1 MKESLLRRI
10 FQYVCGG
17 LLAVGMLLFIP
28 GVVVPLVLFVI
39 RLVFGWLIH
48 AMKALATIVPTWQGF
63 AAGTLLILATLIALH
78 LLLWACYRQMPGNPR
93 KWKLRWSASI
103 MGMLLILFATT
114 CASVGI
120 LHHAVWLLKNDSF
133 RSRIDRNLLMAKVGG
148 NHLAQHLRAYAE
160 AHGGNYPPK
169 FQDLVTAGTVE
180 PSEFNRLIQVQ
191 PAGEV
196 PQTWIYLPVR
206 STSDATDLPL
216 LLSPAPVSGN
226 VHIMITRDGSASEVN
241 PAASEAV
248 IKRWRE
254 MRPGKPDGSMP

>member
-17 LLAVGMLLFIP
+17 LLVVGMLLFIP

-48 AMKALATIVPTWQGF
+48 AMKALATIVPTWQEL
-63 AAGTLLILATLIALH
+63 AAGTVVILATLMALH
-78 LLLWACYRQMPGNPR
+78 LLLWAFYRQSSSEPR

-103 MGMLLILFATT
+103 MSMLLILFATT

-120 LHHAVWLLKNDSF
+120 LHHAVWLLKNDYF
-133 RSRIDRNLLMAKVGG
+133 RSRVDRNLLMAKVGG

-169 FQDLVTAGTVE
+169 LQDLVTAGTVE

-196 PQTWIYLPVR
+196 PQTWIYLPVGAA
-206 STSDATDLPL
+206 SDAADLPL
-216 LLSPAPVSGN
+216 LLSPTPVSGS
-226 VHIMITRDGSASEVN
+226 VHIMITRDGSASEIN
-241 PAASEAV
+241 LAASEAALQ
-248 IKRWRE
+248 RWRE
-254 MRPGKPDGSMP
+254 ASGSTQ